1 MNELHPSKVIL
12 DLQAL
17 RHNIR
22 LVRARIGGAVRF
34 YAVCKGDAYGCGA
47 PVVARVCAEEGVD
60 ALCVG
65 DAADAQ
71 SIRAAGV
78 TLPILAY
85 GCSDPA
91 SAAAMVKLG
100 IIVTIFDLQGLRGFG
115 EAGAPVEAFL
125 ELDCGFGRLGFTPDQ
140 FASALS
146 ELRRYQNIKLR
157 GLYTHLGAVDDAAAV
172 ARQMKHFDDLARQ
185 ARAAGHLE
193 LELMVASSRVVAN
206 YPDLDLN
213 AVNPGRAIY
222 GMLEGRYAETLA
234 VRPVI
239 RGVESRVIQVKDLAS
254 DMRMGYGGFDPK
266 PGQTIRAAVLPIGF
280 SGGFPRLLKNG
291 YVLLHGKRAPIIGLM
306 SMEHTLV
313 DVSDV
318 PEVRHSDTA
327 VLLGE
332 QNGAAITAADLARMT
347 GFEVIDILP
356 RIARGL
362 PRSYV

>member
-1 MNELHPSKVIL
+1 MNELHPSKIIL

-22 LVRARIGGAVRF
+22 LVRARIGPSVRF

-47 PVVARVCAEEGVD
+47 AVVARVCAEERVD

-71 SIRAAGV
+71 SIREAGV

-91 SAAAMVKLG
+91 AAAAMARLG
-100 IIVTIFDLQGLRGFG
+100 IIVTLFDLPGLRGFG
-115 EAGAPVEAFL
+115 EAGEPVEAFL

-140 FASALS
+140 LAPALG
-146 ELRRYQNIKLR
+146 ELRRIKNIRLR
-157 GLYTHLGAVDDAAAV
+157 GLYTHLGAVDDREAV
-172 ARQMKHFDDLARQ
+172 ARQMKLFDGCTRQ
-185 ARAAGHLE
+185 ARAAGHAE
-193 LELMVASSRVVAN
+193 LELMVASSRVVAD
-206 YPDLDLN
+206 YPELDLG

-222 GMLEGRYAETLA
+222 GLLEGRYAEILA
-234 VRPVI
+234 ARPVI
-239 RGVESRVIQVKDLAS
+239 SGIESRVIQIKDLAS

-266 PGQTIRAAVLPIGF
+266 PGHTIRAAVLPIGF
-280 SGGFPRLLKNG
+280 SGGFPRRLKDG
-291 YVLLHGKRAPIIGLM
+291 YVLLGGRRAPIIGLM

-313 DVSDV
+313 DVSALPD
-318 PEVRHSDTA
+318 VRHGDTA
-327 VLLGE
+327 VLLGA

-356 RIARGL
+356 RLARGL

>member
-1 MNELHPSKVIL
+1 MNELHPSRVIL
-12 DLQAL
+12 DLEAL

-22 LVRARIGGAVRF
+22 LVRARIGTGVRF

-65 DAADAQ
+65 DAVDAQ

-78 TLPILAY
+78 ALPILAY

-91 SAAAMVKLG
+91 SAAAMIKLG

-140 FASALS
+140 LAPALS
-146 ELRRYQNIKLR
+146 ELRHYRNIELR
-157 GLYTHLGAVDDAAAV
+157 GLYTHLGGVDDAAAV
-172 ARQMKHFDDLARQ
+172 ARQMKRFDQLAQQ
-185 ARAAGHLE
+185 ARAAGHMA

-206 YPDLDLN
+206 YPELDLN

-234 VRPVI
+234 ARPVI

-280 SGGFPRLLKNG
+280 SGGFPRLLKSG
-291 YVLLHGKRAPIIGLM
+291 HVLLHGKRAPIVGLM

-313 DVSDV
+313 DVSDI
-318 PEVRHSDTA
+318 PDVRHGDTA